1 MMTKSMMM
9 AMTMKNMT
17 KMMTMMRMTKRIIIT
32 GADAVTVKMA

>member
-1 MMTKSMMM
+1 M